1 MNPNSRTMKIWTT
14 LALAAALLL
23 AAQPYASEVVPTST
37 PSEPSAVQIAA
48 TSFSSVYAG
57 GAHTCA
63 LTAAGNAF
71 CWGRGESGQLG
82 VPAPTT
88 TCQTDG
94 GPFSCSMIPIPVAT
108 GLGFVR
114 LALGGAHTCALLS
127 DGTAF
132 CWGNNASG
140 QLGDGTTTNR
150 DRPVPVS
157 TGLKFTSIEQA
168 CRIPVR

>member
-1 MNPNSRTMKIWTT
+1 MNPNSRTMKVWTT
-14 LALAAALLL
+14 LATAAALLL
-23 AAQPYASEVVPTST
+23 AGYPEPKASEVVPSST
-37 PSEPSAVQIAA
+37 PSETAAVQLAA

-88 TCQTDG
+88 ICQING
-94 GPFSCSMIPIPVAT
+94 APFPCSLSPIPVGT

-114 LALGGAHTCALLS
+114 LALGGAHTCGLLS

-132 CWGNNASG
+132 CWG
-140 QLGDGTTTNR
+140 TTRAATRGR
-150 DRPVPVS
+150 DDHEP
-157 TGLKFTSIEQA
+157 
-168 CRIPVR
+168 